1 MRKLKIRKGLFG
13 MDMQQPY
20 YGSNLGTPTGYGEN
34 LSTLDRT
41 GRSSYP
47 SLSKV
52 DPGVS
57 INPSVTR
64 QSESKWI
71 QAINNGTAKSS
82 TSLNEGSTET
92 KGGNIGQG
100 ILKGMATVGKGTD
113 LVQQAFGIDV
123 DEDSTYKQEQM
134 VGDMMLTSGNPYV
147 MAAGAIVKTN
157 SLLNQAM
164 GTNMNTLTNHQARE
178 VGMNKAQNALNTGL
192 GFFLNTAAPG
202 LGGFFGKTADAQKS
216 QDVNLIRGAF
226 SGTVDDIDQA
236 QKMGGKRYAL
246 GKNKVNKYIG
256 TANYR
261 NRLLTDI
268 AQVNNPLVNTYGT
281 TALDFDK
288 QNFNT
293 FSGRDFQSA
302 GTVEQGESGMK
313 LLSKRELARIYA
325 SRKPKE
331 VIDTYGDGG
340 KIGVD
345 NNVIPEG
352 ALHATKN
359 NLEKINPELDEVT
372 PKGIPVV
379 VTDKNGDYKQV
390 AEIERDELVLTKEVT
405 LLIEDLWKKGTPEDM
420 IEAGKILA
428 KELMENTVNNG
439 DNKD

>member
-1 MRKLKIRKGLFG
+1 

-41 GRSSYP
+41 GRGSYP
-47 SLSKV
+47 SLPKV
-52 DPGVS
+52 ETGIKS
-57 INPSVTR
+57 PSVTR
-64 QSESKWI
+64 QTDDHWKQSLD
-71 QAINNGTAKSS
+71 NGTARSS
-82 TSLNEGSTET
+82 VQQPEGPDFGAALS
-92 KGGNIGQG
+92 KIGQG
-100 ILKGMATVGKGTD
+100 AAKVGGAIGKGAFKAYTTLGKNAD

-134 VGDMMLTSGNPYV
+134 VGDMMLSSGNPYV
-147 MAAGAIVKTN
+147 MAAGAVVKAN

-178 VGMNKAQNALNTGL
+178 VGMSKAQNALNTGA
-192 GFFLNTAAPG
+192 GFLLNTAAPG
-202 LGGFFGKTADAQKS
+202 LGGLFGKTVDAQKS

-236 QKMGGKRYAL
+236 QKMGGKRYAF

-261 NRLLTDI
+261 NSLLTNI